1 MIDSPGFS
9 SIRDIQ
15 TGSCRSGLYFQSKF
29 LELARTPIG
38 INLGIFGAILVPLLA
53 QSNVRS
59 GLIGLSLAS
68 LFVMTGL
75 VFSGVVFSAY
85 GLIFLAARLLR
96 SWACRRGK
104 AGLPLIAAWIFVNAL
119 YLPVFFITYP
129 PFEGFMAAG
138 EIALFFGALD
148 SWSSGQ
154 STTFICP
161 VRAGLTPMKTAPS
174 VGFFCRWC
182 IFHLSGLAPIRNS
195 HNSTL
200 RFRLVNN
207 ASTAKTEPRVPD
219 KLDWV
224 SRSFSDIPPEFA
236 IFLQVRLLRPV
247 FRCVVCQCRYGG
259 PASIVVLCLLVYGP
273 HNLVY
278 FGHE

>member
-1 MIDSPGFS
+1 LIDSLGFS

-96 SWACRRGK
+96 SWQ
-104 AGLPLIAAWIFVNAL
+104 
-119 YLPVFFITYP
+119 
-129 PFEGFMAAG
+129 AG
-138 EIALFFGALD
+138 EERQG
-148 SWSSGQ
+148 
-154 STTFICP
+154 
-161 VRAGLTPMKTAPS
+161 
-174 VGFFCRWC
+174 
-182 IFHLSGLAPIRNS
+182 
-195 HNSTL
+195 
-200 RFRLVNN
+200 
-207 ASTAKTEPRVPD
+207 
-219 KLDWV
+219 
-224 SRSFSDIPPEFA
+224 
-236 IFLQVRLLRPV
+236 
-247 FRCVVCQCRYGG
+247 
-259 PASIVVLCLLVYGP
+259 CLL
-273 HNLVY
+273 
-278 FGHE
+278 